1 MLNTEKPAINKQTPL
16 TCYNFALEDFILRNS
31 NIVQN
36 KLLSLQQ
43 EGQNWFKQCIATK
56 INGTIVITDHFD
68 DFVTEEIE
76 YQSIEDILN
85 AFSISSYLYNNI
97 NNRLYAVM
105 SFDIPITNI
114 ADNTKTIIEHYFSY
128 LKTLVIKESYADTT
142 EELNSVADR
151 TDRQLFSPE
160 SYITWLINRA
170 DVFISEVEIDT
181 NYLWQK
187 PQFLYNALLVYLNQ
201 SSMSLYTSYKLLFL
215 LKLAIL
221 LIETHKDLIS
231 KNHIRTLLNS
241 FSKRLL
247 MLAANAININEINDE
262 IYLEMLILKRLADPT
277 DIVLPLDAITYLYE
291 NVIEYCDSTKHLSDT
306 LSNITFANSI
316 ETANASTDTIQSWQ
330 QANINE
336 IVSNWYQYY
345 KTNNNKFAYFFDNIK
360 DNFMLDK
367 NAYNALIKEADYY
380 LQHKLEFEFAKLLY
394 KIADTGYLNSTS

>member
-76 YQSIEDILN
+76 YRSIEDKLN
-85 AFSISSYLYNNI
+85 AFTINSYLYNNI

-114 ADNTKTIIEHYFSY
+114 ADSTKTILEHYFSY

-160 SYITWLINRA
+160 SYITWLVNHA
-170 DVFISEVEIDT
+170 DVFISEVAIDI

-187 PQFLYNALLVYLNQ
+187 PQFLYNTLLVYLDQ
-201 SSMSLYTSYKLLFL
+201 SNMSLYTSYKLLFL
-215 LKLAIL
+215 LKLSNL
-221 LIETHKDLIS
+221 FIETHKDLIS

-247 MLAANAININEINDE
+247 MLATNAININEINDE

-277 DIVLPLDAITYLYE
+277 DIVLPLDAIKYLYE
-291 NVIEYCDSTKHLSDT
+291 NVTEYCDSAKHLSDT
-306 LSNITFANSI
+306 LSNITFVNSI

-330 QANINE
+330 QTNIKE

-345 KTNNNKFAYFFDNIK
+345 KTNKNKFTYFFDSIK
-360 DNFMLDK
+360 NNFMLDR

-380 LQHKLEFEFAKLLY
+380 LQHKLECEFAKLLY